1 MEQDFNLLS
10 REVVGRL
17 KSCPATIAVR
27 SRLANRVPI
36 IPTHRDTHSGFK
48 SLELLLHMEIVL
60 YPHPALRWKS
70 NPLKEVTADVRKV
83 ARQMFDLMYEAR
95 GVGLACNQV
104 ALPWR
109 MFVLNLTGK
118 PEEKSEEH
126 VFINPTITKRKGSQ
140 EEEEGCLSFPKLYGQ
155 VRRAQEIVVE
165 AFDLEGHGFEL
176 DLDDLPSRAVQHEV
190 DHLDGVLFTDRMSE
204 AGQREVAPTLA
215 DFEAHFRRQQQLGTL
230 PSDDALR
237 DRLKKLEP

>member
-1 MEQDFNLLS
+1 M
-10 REVVGRL
+10 
-17 KSCPATIAVR
+17 TVR
-27 SRLANRVPI
+27 SRHAYGVPI
-36 IPTHRDTHSGFK
+36 IPTRRDVLGGFE
-48 SLELLLHMEIVL
+48 SMELLARMEIVL

-70 NPLKEVTADVRKV
+70 KPVPEITADVRKV
-83 ARQMFDLMYEAR
+83 ARQMFDLMYEAK

-118 PEEKSEEH
+118 PEEQSEEH
-126 VFINPTITKRKGSQ
+126 VFINPEIVKRRGTQ

-165 AFDLEGHGFEL
+165 AFDLDGRGFEM
-176 DLDDLPSRAVQHEV
+176 DLDDLASRAVQHEI
-190 DHLDGVLFTDRMSE
+190 DHLDGVLFTDRMTE

-215 DFEAHFRRQQQLGTL
+215 DFEALFRRQQQLETV

-237 DRLKKLEP
+237 EQLQKLEP